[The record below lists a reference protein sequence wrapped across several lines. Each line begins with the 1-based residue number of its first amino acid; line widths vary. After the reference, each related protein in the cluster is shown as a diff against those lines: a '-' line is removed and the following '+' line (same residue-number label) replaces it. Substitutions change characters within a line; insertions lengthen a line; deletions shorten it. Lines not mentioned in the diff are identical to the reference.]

1 MATWYEKLFRPKQKK
16 VSRLRSTVAFGGS
29 IYRISYLRTNSDIE
43 DIRTQILVMRAL
55 ARDSQISTAISYYAT
70 DATTPNTA
78 GDIIWATAVE
88 PKYQQ
93 VADIVNEC
101 FKRWNINNYVGDHI
115 IELITIG
122 QFYMPTT
129 EMYRGAGVNQKR
141 ELVSLDDNTLINND
155 YDIIP
160 SYMIPPEDVIH
171 LWYRGQPQGY
181 VYQSSDADGSI
192 FSSSEAISYP
202 ESSIIH
208 FSLGG
213 LLGKYHISAQDS
225 KGDNIDYDI
234 QFAEPLMTNAVQP
247 TQTLNLLEDA
257 LLLSSLTRAVKFVN
271 VECGDLGDEEEIGV
285 HLQKIKDKI
294 EQQLALNTS
303 TGDAQSFV
311 NPQSPNNL
319 IYLARVGGQD
329 AISITD
335 MNMAETTES
344 DNKLLDYYQNK
355 KLSVLGVPKEAM
367 NFSSAEG
374 LGGAGAVMSQRSALY
389 ANRLARVENA
399 YKNGW
404 RDALNKYFLS
414 RNMGGFVDKFILNM
428 NPIVTNMDQI
438 MFDKRD
444 SSLTQAQNLINLM
457 KTLGIQTPDD
467 YKKGVTEIL
476 TQAFP
481 QTGASVNSWDVEIPT
496 EENGGGGMGGGMGG
510 F

>member
-1 MATWYEKLFRPKQKK
+1 MASWYDRLFRPKQQK
-16 VSRLRSTVAFGGS
+16 VSRLRSTVAVGGS
-29 IYRISYLRTNSDIE
+29 IYRISDLRSNSDIE

-55 ARDSQISTAISYYAT
+55 ARDSQVSTALSYYAT

-78 GDIIWATAVE
+78 GDIIWATAIE

-115 IELITIG
+115 IELITVG

-129 EMYRGAGVNQKR
+129 EMYREPGENQHR
-141 ELVSLDDNTLINND
+141 NLMGLDDNTLTNLD

-160 SYMIPPEDVIH
+160 SYMIPPEDLIH
-171 LWYRGQPQGY
+171 IWYRGKPQGY
-181 VYQSSDADGSI
+181 VYQPSDAD
-192 FSSSEAISYP
+192 SSMVSDNTAISYP

-213 LLGKYHISAQDS
+213 LLGKYHISALDS
-225 KGDNIDYDI
+225 ANNTIDYDI
-234 QFAEPLMTNAVQP
+234 QFADPLLSQAVQP
-247 TQTLNLLEDA
+247 TQTLSLLEDA
-257 LLLSSLTRAVKFVN
+257 LLLSSLSRAVKFVN
-271 VECGDLGDEEEIGV
+271 VECGDLGDTDEIAV
-285 HLQKIKDKI
+285 HLQAIKDKI
-294 EQQLALNTS
+294 EQQLALNTA

-319 IYLARVGGQD
+319 IYLARVNGQD

-335 MNMAETTES
+335 MNMAETNDA

-367 NFSSAEG
+367 NFSAAEG
-374 LGGAGAVMSQRSALY
+374 LGAAGNVMSQRSALY
-389 ANRLARVENA
+389 ANRLMRVENA

-414 RNMGGFVDKFILNM
+414 RNMDGFVDKFVLNM
-428 NPIVTNMDQI
+428 NPIITNMDQVL
-438 MFDKRD
+438 FEKRD
-444 SSLTQAQNLINLM
+444 ATIGQAQNLVNLM
-457 KTLGIQTPDD
+457 KDLGVEDVDD
-467 YKKGVTEIL
+467 YKQAVTEIL

-481 QTGASVNSWDVEIPT
+481 QTGSDVNTWDVDVSASNGEA
-496 EENGGGGMGGGMGG
+496 GGGGFGG

>member
-1 MATWYEKLFRPKQKK
+1 MASWYERLFGPRKK
-16 VSRLRSTVAFGGS
+16 PYSRLRSTVAVGGS
-29 IYRISYLRTNSDIE
+29 IYRISDLRTNSDIE

-55 ARDSQISTAISYYAT
+55 ARDSQVSTALSYYAT

-78 GDIIWATAVE
+78 GDIIWATATE

-101 FKRWNINNYVGDHI
+101 FKRWDVNSYASDHI

-129 EMYRGAGVNQKR
+129 EMYREPGVHQNK
-141 ELVSLDDNTLINND
+141 ELMSLDNNTIINND

-160 SYMIPPEDVIH
+160 SYMIPPEDIVH
-171 LWYRGQPQGY
+171 LWYRGEPQGY
-181 VYQSSDADGSI
+181 IYQPQDESNGRLSGNT
-192 FSSSEAISYP
+192 AISYP

-213 LLGKYHISAQDS
+213 LLGKYHLQAMDT
-225 KGDNIDYDI
+225 NNNLIDYDI
-234 QFAEPLMTNAVQP
+234 QFADPLMSQAVQP

-257 LLLSSLTRAVKFVN
+257 LLLSSLSRAVKFVN
-271 VECGDLGDEEEIGV
+271 VECGDLGDEDEIGV
-285 HLQKIKDKI
+285 QLQKMKDKI
-294 EQQLALNTS
+294 EQQLALNTDS
-303 TGDAQSFV
+303 GNAESFV

-319 IYLARVGGQD
+319 IYLARVNGQD
-329 AISITD
+329 AVSITD

-389 ANRLARVENA
+389 ANRLNRVENA

-404 RDALNKYFLS
+404 RNALNKYFMS
-414 RNMGGFVDKFILNM
+414 RNMNGFVDKFVLNM
-428 NPIVTNMDQI
+428 NPILTNLDQI
-438 MFDKRD
+438 LFEKRD
-444 SSLTQAQNLINLM
+444 STLSQATSLIALM
-457 KTLGIQTPDD
+457 KELGIQNGNDF
-467 YKKGVTEIL
+467 KKGVTEIL

-481 QTGASVNSWDVEIPT
+481 QTGASVNDWNVDVKS
-496 EENGGGGMGGGMGG
+496 GGEGGAGGMGG

>member
-1 MATWYEKLFRPKQKK
+1 MAWYNKLFKPKQTQ
-16 VSRLRSTVAFGGS
+16 VSRLRSTVAVGGT
-29 IYRISYLRTNSDIE
+29 IYRISDLRTNSDIE
-43 DIRTQILVMRAL
+43 DIRTQIMVMRSL
-55 ARDSQISTAISYYAT
+55 ARDSQISTALSYYAT

-78 GDIIWATAVE
+78 GDIIWATALE

-93 VADIVNEC
+93 VADLVNDC
-101 FKRWNINNYVGDHI
+101 FKRWKVNNYVGDHI
-115 IELITIG
+115 LELATIG

-129 EMYRGAGVNQKR
+129 EMYRGPGVQQRR
-141 ELVSLDDNTLINND
+141 ELMSLDDNTLVNLD

-160 SYMIPPEDVIH
+160 SYMIPPEDIIH
-171 LWYRGQPQGY
+171 LWYRGNPEGY
-181 VYQSSDADGSI
+181 VYQPTDADTGI
-192 FSSSEAISYP
+192 FSRTEAVSYP

-213 LLGKYHISAQDS
+213 LLGKYHISAIDS
-225 KGDNIDYDI
+225 NGETKDYDI
-234 QFAEPLMTNAVQP
+234 QFADPLMANAVQP
-247 TQTLNLLEDA
+247 TQTLSLLEDA

-271 VECGDLGDEEEIGV
+271 VECGDLGDEEEIGIC
-285 HLQKIKDKI
+285 LQKIKDKI
-294 EQQLALNTS
+294 EQQLALNTA

-319 IYLARVGGQD
+319 IYLARVNGQD

-335 MNMAETTES
+335 MNMAETTDS

-389 ANRLARVENA
+389 ANRLTRLETA

-414 RNMGGFVDKFILNM
+414 RNMSGFVDKFVLNM
-428 NPIVTNMDQI
+428 SPIITNMDQVL
-438 MFDKRD
+438 FEKRD
-444 SSLTQAQNLINLM
+444 ATIGQAQNIVNVM
-457 KTLGIQTPDD
+457 RDLGIENADD
-467 YKKGVTEIL
+467 YKQAITEIL

-481 QTGASVNSWDVEIPT
+481 QTGSAVNTWDMRVKA
-496 EENGGGGMGGGMGG
+496 GGGESGG

>member
-1 MATWYEKLFRPKQKK
+1 MATWYERLFKPKQKK
-16 VSRLRSTVAFGGS
+16 VSRLRSTVAVGGS
-29 IYRISYLRTNSDIE
+29 IYRISDLRTNSDIE

-55 ARDSQISTAISYYAT
+55 AKDSQINTAISYYAT

-78 GDIIWATAVE
+78 GDIIWATATE

-93 VADIVNEC
+93 VADIVNDC
-101 FKRWNINNYVGDHI
+101 FKRWNINNYANDHI
-115 IELITIG
+115 IELITVG

-129 EMYRGAGVNQKR
+129 EMYREPGANQHR
-141 ELVSLDDNTLINND
+141 ELMSLDDNTLVNTD
-155 YDIIP
+155 YDIVP
-160 SYMIPPEDVIH
+160 SYMIPPEDIIH

-181 VYQSSDADGSI
+181 IYQPSDSDSL
-192 FSSSEAISYP
+192 FSSSEAIAYP

-213 LLGKYHISAQDS
+213 LLGKYHITAQTS
-225 KGDNIDYDI
+225 NGNTLDYDI
-234 QFAEPLMTNAVQP
+234 QFADPMMSTAVQP
-247 TQTLNLLEDA
+247 TQTLSLLEDA
-257 LLLSSLTRAVKFVN
+257 NVLSSLSRTVKFIN
-271 VECGDLGDEEEIGV
+271 VECGDLGDEDEIGLQ
-285 HLQKIKDKI
+285 LQKIKDKI
-294 EQQLALNTS
+294 EQQLSLNTS
-303 TGDAQSFV
+303 TGTAESFV

-329 AISITD
+329 AISVTEIP
-335 MNMAETTES
+335 MADTSEA

-389 ANRLARVENA
+389 ANRLSRIETA

-404 RDALNKYFLS
+404 RDAINKYFMS
-414 RNMGGFVDKFILNM
+414 RNMSGFVDKFVLNM
-428 NPIVTNMDQI
+428 NPILTNMDQVL
-438 MFDKRD
+438 FEKRD
-444 SSLTQAQNLINLM
+444 ACISQAQNIVNMM
-457 KTLGIQTPDD
+457 KELGIQDSDD
-467 YKKGVTEIL
+467 YKQAVTEIL

-481 QTGASVNSWDVEIPT
+481 QTGSSVNKWDVDIPT
-496 EENGGGGMGGGMGG
+496 ESSGGEGGMGG

>member
-1 MATWYEKLFRPKQKK
+1 MAWYNKLFKPKQTQA
-16 VSRLRSTVAFGGS
+16 SRLRSTVAVGGT
-29 IYRISYLRTNSDIE
+29 IYRISDLRTNSDIE
-43 DIRTQILVMRAL
+43 DIRTQIMVMRSL
-55 ARDSQISTAISYYAT
+55 ARDSQISTALSYYAT

-78 GDIIWATAVE
+78 GDIIWATALE

-93 VADIVNEC
+93 VADLVNDC
-101 FKRWNINNYVGDHI
+101 FRRWKVNNYVGDHI
-115 IELITIG
+115 LELATIG

-129 EMYRGAGVNQKR
+129 EMYRGPGVQQRR
-141 ELVSLDDNTLINND
+141 ELMSLDDNTLVNTD

-160 SYMIPPEDVIH
+160 SYMIPPEDIIH
-171 LWYRGQPQGY
+171 LWYRGNPEGY
-181 VYQSSDADGSI
+181 VYQPTDADTGI
-192 FSSSEAISYP
+192 FSRTEAVSYP
-202 ESSIIH
+202 ESSVIH

-213 LLGKYHISAQDS
+213 LLGKYHISALDANGET
-225 KGDNIDYDI
+225 KDYDI
-234 QFAEPLMTNAVQP
+234 QFADPLMANAVQP
-247 TQTLNLLEDA
+247 TQTLSLLEDA

-271 VECGDLGDEEEIGV
+271 VECGDLGDEEEIGIC
-285 HLQKIKDKI
+285 LQKIKDKI
-294 EQQLALNTS
+294 EQQLALNTA

-319 IYLARVGGQD
+319 IYLARVNGQD

-335 MNMAETTES
+335 MNMAETTDS

-374 LGGAGAVMSQRSALY
+374 LGNAGSVMSQRSALY
-389 ANRLARVENA
+389 ANRLTRLETA

-414 RNMGGFVDKFILNM
+414 RNMSGFVDKFVLNM
-428 NPIVTNMDQI
+428 SPIITNMDQVL
-438 MFDKRD
+438 FEKRD
-444 SSLTQAQNLINLM
+444 ATIGQAQNIVNVM
-457 KTLGIQTPDD
+457 RDLGIENADD
-467 YKKGVTEIL
+467 YKQAITEIL

-481 QTGASVNSWDVEIPT
+481 QTGSAVNTWAVRV
-496 EENGGGGMGGGMGG
+496 NAGGGESGG

>member
-1 MATWYEKLFRPKQKK
+1 MASWYERLFKPKPKK
-16 VSRLRSTVAFGGS
+16 SSRLRSTVAVGGS
-29 IYRISYLRTNSDIE
+29 IYKISDLRTNSDIE

-55 ARDSQISTAISYYAT
+55 ARDSQVSTALSYYAT

-78 GDIIWATAVE
+78 GDIIWATASD
-88 PKYQQ
+88 PQYQK
-93 VADIVNEC
+93 VADVVNEC
-101 FKRWNINNYVGDHI
+101 FKRWDVNSYASDHI

-129 EMYRGAGVNQKR
+129 EMYREPGANQNR
-141 ELVSLDDNTLINND
+141 ELMSLDNNTIINTD

-160 SYMIPPEDVIH
+160 SYMIPPEDIVH
-171 LWYRGQPQGY
+171 LWYRGEPKGYIYQPNDDTT
-181 VYQSSDADGSI
+181 SRSATNL
-192 FSSSEAISYP
+192 AISYP

-213 LLGKYHISAQDS
+213 LLGKYHLQAMDT
-225 KGDNIDYDI
+225 NNNLIDYDI
-234 QFAEPLMTNAVQP
+234 QFADPLMSQAVQP
-247 TQTLNLLEDA
+247 TQTLSLLEDA
-257 LLLSSLTRAVKFVN
+257 LLLSSLTKTVKFVN
-271 VECGDLGDEEEIGV
+271 VECGDLGEDDEIQV
-285 HLQKIKDKI
+285 QLQKIKDKI

-303 TGDAQSFV
+303 TGNAESFV

-319 IYLARVGGQD
+319 IYLARVNGQD
-329 AISITD
+329 AVSITEIP
-335 MNMAETTES
+335 MATTTES
-344 DNKLLDYYQNK
+344 DNNLLDYYQNK

-389 ANRLARVENA
+389 ANRLNRVENA

-404 RDALNKYFLS
+404 RNAINKYFQS
-414 RNMGGFVDKFILNM
+414 RNMNGFVDKFVLNM
-428 NPIVTNMDQI
+428 NPILTNLDQI
-438 MFDKRD
+438 LFEKRD
-444 SSLTQAQNLINLM
+444 STLGQATSLIQLM
-457 KTLGIQTPDD
+457 KELGINNASD

-481 QTGASVNSWDVEIPT
+481 QTGASVNDWKVDLKSG
-496 EENGGGGMGGGMGG
+496 EEGGGPGGMGG

>member
-1 MATWYEKLFRPKQKK
+1 MAGWLDRLFNRKPPK
-16 VSRLRSTVAFGGS
+16 VSRLRSTVAVGGS
-29 IYRISYLRTNSDIE
+29 IYRISDLRTNSDIE

-55 ARDSQISTAISYYAT
+55 ARDSQVSTALSYYAT

-78 GDIIWATAVE
+78 GDIIWATAIE
-88 PKYQQ
+88 PKYQK
-93 VADIVNEC
+93 VADVINDC

-129 EMYRGAGVNQKR
+129 EMYRGAGVNQRR
-141 ELVSLDDNTLINND
+141 ELMSLDDNTLVNTD

-160 SYMIPPEDVIH
+160 SYMIPPEDVVH
-171 LWYRGQPQGY
+171 VWYRGQPQGY
-181 VYQSSDADGSI
+181 IYQPSDADSTI
-192 FSSSEAISYP
+192 LSDSQAISYP

-213 LLGKYHISAQDS
+213 LLGKYHIAAQDS
-225 KGDNIDYDI
+225 KGNTMDYDI
-234 QFAEPLMTNAVQP
+234 QFADPLMSNVVQP
-247 TQTLNLLEDA
+247 TQTLSLLEDA

-285 HLQKIKDKI
+285 QLQKIKDKI

-303 TGDAQSFV
+303 TGDIQSFV

-335 MNMAETTES
+335 MNMAETTDS

-374 LGGAGAVMSQRSALY
+374 LGAAGNVMSQRSALY
-389 ANRLARVENA
+389 ANRLMRVENA

-404 RDALNKYFLS
+404 KDAFNKYFMS
-414 RNMGGFVDKFILNM
+414 RNMSGFVDKFILNM
-428 NPIVTNMDQI
+428 NPIITNMDQVL
-438 MFDKRD
+438 FEKRD
-444 SSLTQAQNLINLM
+444 ATISQAQNLVTLM
-457 KTLGIQTPDD
+457 RDLGVANNSD
-467 YKKGVTEIL
+467 YQRVITEVL

-481 QTGASVNSWDVEIPT
+481 LTGSSVNDWKVDVNAGGGESA
-496 EENGGGGMGGGMGG
+496 GGGGLGG

>member
-1 MATWYEKLFRPKQKK
+1 MATWYERLFRPKQQK
-16 VSRLRSTVAFGGS
+16 VSRLRSTVAVGGS
-29 IYRISYLRTNSDIE
+29 IYRISDLRTNSDIE

-55 ARDSQISTAISYYAT
+55 ARDSQVSTALSYYAT

-78 GDIIWATAVE
+78 GDIIWATALE

-101 FKRWNINNYVGDHI
+101 FRRWNINSYVGDHI
-115 IELITIG
+115 IELITVG

-129 EMYRGAGVNQKR
+129 EMYRGPATQQRR
-141 ELVSLDDNTLINND
+141 ELMSLDDNTLVNND

-160 SYMIPPEDVIH
+160 SYMIPPEDIIH
-171 LWYRGQPQGY
+171 LWYRGVPQGY
-181 VYQSSDADGSI
+181 IYQPSDDNTTS
-192 FSSSEAISYP
+192 FSSTEAISYP

-213 LLGKYHISAQDS
+213 LLGKYHIAAQTSD
-225 KGDNIDYDI
+225 GDTLDYDI
-234 QFAEPLMTNAVQP
+234 QFADPLMNSAVQP

-257 LLLSSLTRAVKFVN
+257 MLLSSLTRAVKFIN
-271 VECGDLGDEEEIGV
+271 VECGDLGDEDEIGLQ
-285 HLQKIKDKI
+285 LQKIKDKI
-294 EQQLALNTS
+294 EQQLSLNTS

-319 IYLARVGGQD
+319 IYLARVNGQD

-389 ANRLARVENA
+389 ANRLSRVETA

-404 RDALNKYFLS
+404 RDAINKYFMS
-414 RNMGGFVDKFILNM
+414 RNMSGFVDKFVLNM
-428 NPIVTNMDQI
+428 NPIMTNMDQVL
-438 MFDKRD
+438 FEKRD
-444 SSLTQAQNLINLM
+444 STINQAQSLVSLM
-457 KTLGIQTPDD
+457 KDLGIENADD
-467 YKKGVTEIL
+467 YKQAITEIL

-481 QTGASVNSWDVEIPT
+481 QTGAAVNAWKVEVQDG
-496 EENGGGGMGGGMGG
+496 ESESGGGMGG

>member
-1 MATWYEKLFRPKQKK
+1 MASWYERLFKPKQKP
-16 VSRLRSTVAFGGS
+16 VSRLRSTVAVGGS
-29 IYRISYLRTNSDIE
+29 IYRVSDLRANSDIE
-43 DIRTQILVMRAL
+43 DIRTQILVMRSL
-55 ARDSQISTAISYYAT
+55 AKDSQISTALNYYAT

-78 GDIIWATAVE
+78 GDIIWATATE

-93 VADIVNEC
+93 VADIVNDC
-101 FKRWNINNYVGDHI
+101 FRRWNINNYASDHI

-129 EMYRGAGVNQKR
+129 EMYREPGANQRR
-141 ELVSLDDNTLINND
+141 ELTSLDKNTLTNMD

-171 LWYRGQPQGY
+171 VWYRGQPQGY
-181 VYQSSDADGSI
+181 IYQPSSEDNSM
-192 FSSSEAISYP
+192 FSTTEAISYP

-213 LLGKYHISAQDS
+213 LLGKYHIAAQTSD
-225 KGDNIDYDI
+225 GNTLDYDI
-234 QFAEPLMTNAVQP
+234 QFADPLMNTAVQP

-257 LLLSSLTRAVKFVN
+257 LLLSSLSRAVKFVN
-271 VECGDLGDEEEIGV
+271 VECGDLGDEDEIGLQ
-285 HLQKIKDKI
+285 LQKIKDKI
-294 EQQLALNTS
+294 EQQLALNTA
-303 TGDAQSFV
+303 TGNVESFV

-319 IYLARVGGQD
+319 IYLARVNGQD

-335 MNMAETTES
+335 MNMAETTDS

-355 KLSVLGVPKEAM
+355 KLSVLGIPKEAM

-389 ANRLARVENA
+389 ANRLSRIENA

-414 RNMGGFVDKFILNM
+414 RNMSGFVDKFVLNM
-428 NPIVTNMDQI
+428 NPIVTNLDQI
-438 MFDKRD
+438 LFEKRD
-444 SSLTQAQNLINLM
+444 SAINQANALISMM
-457 KTLGIQTPDD
+457 KELGVKDTSD
-467 YKKGVTEIL
+467 YQKAVTEIL

-481 QTGASVNSWDVEIPT
+481 QTGASVNDWDMEVPT
-496 EENGGGGMGGGMGG
+496 GEGGAPGGMGG